1 MNFFTSLLFSLFSQ
15 TSILVLAFFSMS
27 LSQPLVSLMSLRK
40 KDHPEYETMGRALGI
55 PDSGLLLQ
63 EELTQ
68 FANPKEP
75 LDKLLL
81 NRKFR
86 QSFMAFA
93 DK

>member
-1 MNFFTSLLFSLFSQ
+1 
-15 TSILVLAFFSMS
+15 
-27 LSQPLVSLMSLRK
+27 MSLRK